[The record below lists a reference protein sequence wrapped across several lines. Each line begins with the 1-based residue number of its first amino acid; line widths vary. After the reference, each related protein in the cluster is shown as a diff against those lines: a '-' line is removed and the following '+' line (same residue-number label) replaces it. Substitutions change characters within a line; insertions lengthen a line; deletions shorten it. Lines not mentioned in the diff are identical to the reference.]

1 MLSVRLSICAVNT
14 GRVVREVSGG
24 IPVVVADGEF
34 DIANVDFLRT
44 ALWSALDEA
53 YIVVVDFTG
62 VTFADST
69 VLGVIVGA
77 HKKAVAAGGQ
87 LRLVLPVASAVVKIF
102 DITGVSAAVQLFES
116 REAASTIET
125 VQ

>member
-1 MLSVRLSICAVNT
+1 VIA
-14 GRVVREVSGG
+14 GRVVREAFGG
-24 IPVVVADGEF
+24 IPIVVADGEF
-34 DIANVDFLRT
+34 DVANVDLVRA

-53 YIVVVDFTG
+53 YIVVLDFTD

-87 LRLVLPVASAVVKIF
+87 LRLVLPAASTVVKIF

-116 REAASTIET
+116 REAATTIEI
-125 VQ
+125 VR